1 MQWLRGEYFCTFGIK
16 NGKSPIGAFEC
27 CVRYGSC
34 APSILT
40 RCIGTAGRVGQ
51 EGNGHSALSVGE
63 IDRETPVA
71 HSVFIHILKQNP
83 GLHNKQS
90 GKFTCI
96 FRMDWQKMIK
106 LAKMALQIL
115 TKSIY
120 NGNRNDVYT
129 RSKR

>member
-1 MQWLRGEYFCTFGIK
+1 MVAGGIFLHFWHKEREIPDWGFRMLCAIRFLRAEHPDTMH
-16 NGKSPIGAFEC
+16 
-27 CVRYGSC
+27 RYS
-34 APSILT
+34 
-40 RCIGTAGRVGQ
+40 GRVGQ

-120 NGNRNDVYT
+120 NGDRNDVYT